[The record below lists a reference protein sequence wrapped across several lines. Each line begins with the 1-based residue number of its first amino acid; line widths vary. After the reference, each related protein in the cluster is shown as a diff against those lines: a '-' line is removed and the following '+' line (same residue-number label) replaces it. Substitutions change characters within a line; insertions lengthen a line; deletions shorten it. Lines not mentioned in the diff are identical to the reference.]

1 MNEVHTF
8 PLPEIEIHKLD
19 VWREQL
25 PQDTDGLVMAAD
37 KWIRENALASTILAG
52 ALGYLMG
59 RRLKKRG

>member
-19 VWREQL
+19 NLREQL
-25 PQDTDGLVMAAD
+25 PHDADSLALAAD
-37 KWIRENALASTILAG
+37 KWIRENALAATIIAG

-59 RRLKKRG
+59 RRLKTRR